1 MDVSRWA
8 LVVVA
13 AAVIVGCSREKVPA
27 ADSSSATDATSASAP
42 QATSGTCPRTG
53 HWGDCQLRARL
64 GQSGLAPRSTSE
76 KVGDLPTLPV
86 KPTTLMLGNAG
97 VAFYVFPDTLSRRR
111 AAATLDTA
119 KFIAQ
124 TRPVSLK
131 AETTLIENDNLLV
144 LLFSKNEHQRERV
157 ADAVTAGPPQP

>member
-1 MDVSRWA
+1 VVVSRA
-8 LVVVA
+8 ATPLIVA
-13 AAVIVGCSREKVPA
+13 ALLGACSREKKPA
-27 ADSSSATDATSASAP
+27 VDSSTVSSAASASAP
-42 QATSGTCPRTG
+42 QATSGTCQRTG

-64 GQSGLAPRSTSE
+64 GQSGLAPRSTSD

-97 VAFYVFPDTLSRRR
+97 LAFYVFPDTVSRRR

-119 KFIAQ
+119 RFIAQ
-124 TRPVSLK
+124 TRPVSMK